1 MAFWH
6 HSEGRLCRWISRYY
20 SLDPSVAESQP
31 SSLIH
36 NAVCKIF
43 LLKRLAELARK
54 AELNLCSSV
63 TPWTKRQVLQLVTI
77 TSLQPMLISD
87 LLLGEGE
94 AVWLVWKSLLTL
106 HESTLDIWWCMKYKP
121 YLLPNTIPV
130 TTKLC
135 FGDLVDYFALGIF
148 TNEDSLFLR
157 EFCHNIYS
165 VFTDIG
171 TWLN

>member
-1 MAFWH
+1 MALWH
-6 HSEGRLCRWISRYY
+6 HSKGQLCRLISGYY

-94 AVWLVWKSLLTL
+94 AVWLVWKSLLTP
-106 HESTLDIWWCMKYKP
+106 HKSTLDIWWYMKYKP
-121 YLLPNTIPV
+121 YLLPNTSQW
-130 TTKLC
+130 LQNC
-135 FGDLVDYFALGIF
+135 ALGTWWIILPLGS
-148 TNEDSLFLR
+148 SLMKIPCFL
-157 EFCHNIYS
+157 ENFATIYIPYS
-165 VFTDIG
+165 QI
-171 TWLN
+171 